1 MSLQVKNL
9 TKIYG
14 SQKAVSNI
22 SFNIQEGEIVGF
34 LGPNGAGKSTTMK
47 IATCFLPPTDGE
59 AWVGGFNVVEK
70 PMEVKQ
76 ITGYLPEH
84 NPLYL
89 DLYVHEYLQFV
100 GKLYGLR
107 GAKLKQR
114 VIEIIELC
122 GLGQEQ
128 NKKIEMLSKGYRQ
141 RVGLAQ
147 ALIHDPKILILDEPT
162 SGLDPN
168 QLVEIRK
175 LIKMISL
182 QKTVIFSTHIMQ
194 EVQALC
200 NRVIVINKGEIVAD
214 DKLENI
220 LSTQGG
226 SVGIIVQFE
235 RDVTIDQLKLLN
247 GVKEVYEIESLKFR
261 VISEGTTDLRPEI
274 FRFAAD
280 RNLSLIGLKQE
291 ENSLENIFRDLTLA
305 PVSERKEN

>member
-1 MSLQVKNL
+1 MSLRLKNL

-14 SQKAVSNI
+14 AQKAVNDV
-22 SFNIQEGEIVGF
+22 SFEIEKGEIVGF

-47 IATCFLPPTDGE
+47 IATCYLPPTSGE
-59 AWVGGFNVVEK
+59 VWVGGFNVVDK
-70 PMEVKQ
+70 PIEVKQ

-89 DLYVHEYLQFV
+89 DLYVHEYLGFV

-107 GAKLKQR
+107 GQR
-114 VIEIIELC
+114 LNDRVKEIIDLC
-122 GLGQEQ
+122 GLGPEQ
-128 NKKIEMLSKGYRQ
+128 NKKIEALSKGYRQ

-147 ALIHDPKILILDEPT
+147 ALIHDPEILILDEPT

-175 LIKMISL
+175 LIKTISE
-182 QKTVIFSTHIMQ
+182 QKTVVFSTHIMQ

-214 DKLENI
+214 DKLDRI
-220 LSTQGG
+220 LQTQGNT
-226 SVGIIVQFE
+226 VATVVQFE
-235 RDVTIDQLKLLN
+235 GDVNLDQLKLLP
-247 GVKEVYEIESLKFR
+247 GVREVEVLEGFKYKVL
-261 VISEGTTDLRPEI
+261 SEGNTDLRPEI

-280 RNLSLIGLKQE
+280 NNLSLIGLKQD
-291 ENSLENIFRDLTLA
+291 ENSLENIFRELTLA
-305 PVSERKEN
+305 QNTEKEN